1 MRCDVLGHEA
11 TIGLWYLATG
21 FNPALHMR
29 SRIVDWKRD
38 MVEEEEEEEW
48 KRYAFSGCLLKEA
61 P

>member
-1 MRCDVLGHEA
+1 L
-11 TIGLWYLATG
+11 IGREIWWRRRRRSG
-21 FNPALHMR
+21 RDMR

-38 MVEEEEEEEW
+38 MVEEEEEEW

>member
-29 SRIVDWKRD
+29 WKRD

-48 KRYAFSGCLLKEA
+48 KRYAFSGC
-61 P
+61 

>member
-29 SRIVDWKRD
+29 WKRGGVEEICVLGLLVEGGAIGGGVDWEGKG
-38 MVEEEEEEEW
+38 
-48 KRYAFSGCLLKEA
+48 KG
-61 P
+61 